1 MIDRHKSERAGS
13 ANPKGERP
21 ASSEQTRTGSG
32 QQFLKPVGVGA
43 AYQRSIPTVE
53 RCGLQM
59 HIAATESV
67 SLCVR
72 MKS

>member
-43 AYQRSIPTVE
+43 AY
-53 RCGLQM
+53 
-59 HIAATESV
+59 
-67 SLCVR
+67 
-72 MKS
+72 

>member
-1 MIDRHKSERAGS
+1 MIDRHKAERAGS

-43 AYQRSIPTVE
+43 VSQRLIPTGK
-53 RCGLQM
+53 RSGLQT
-59 HIAATESV
+59 HIAATVSV
-67 SLCVR
+67 SLRVR
-72 MKS
+72 RES